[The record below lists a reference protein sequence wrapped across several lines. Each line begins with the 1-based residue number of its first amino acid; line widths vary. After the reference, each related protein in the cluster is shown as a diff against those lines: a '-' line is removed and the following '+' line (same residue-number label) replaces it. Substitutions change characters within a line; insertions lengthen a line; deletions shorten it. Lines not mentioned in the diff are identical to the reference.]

1 MGPAEVHLTV
11 QFSLSSPNSS
21 TQPKMAAFNFDRD
34 VLKAAFD
41 EAAGQVG
48 KADSLNLVEFGD
60 MLIKLVGSDK
70 LSSPQVQ
77 EMFNGVKGDDD
88 EITFDEMWSAIT
100 AKPATKDQLE
110 AYFKAADS
118 DGSGSLS
125 KDEVT
130 ALFQKLAN
138 PPSQEAI
145 DKALDAVDSNDDGKV
160 NYAEFLA
167 MME

>member
-1 MGPAEVHLTV
+1 LACG
-11 QFSLSSPNSS
+11 SSPDSPVFTQLSKLLNS
-21 TQPKMAAFNFDRD
+21 TKMAFNFDKD
-34 VLKAAFD
+34 TLKAAFD

-70 LSSPQVQ
+70 LTSPQVQ

-118 DGSGSLS
+118 DGSGSLT

-145 DKALDAVDSNDDGKV
+145 DKALSEVDTNDDGKV

-167 MME
+167 MMD